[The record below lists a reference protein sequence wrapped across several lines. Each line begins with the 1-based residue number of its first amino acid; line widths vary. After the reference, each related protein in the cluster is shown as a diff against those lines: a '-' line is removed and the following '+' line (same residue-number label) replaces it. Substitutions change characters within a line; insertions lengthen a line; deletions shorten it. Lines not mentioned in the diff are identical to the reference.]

1 MNLAAFP
8 YRKLQWQKDI
18 KCIRVWWR
26 WNDFDFDNS
35 ESVNDAE
42 SCRILHLLL
51 DNRVAIYWFKDRHFW
66 FSVLLSK
73 QRILANNFIKLGILQ
88 KKILLRVT
96 TRVKISDQLRYN
108 NSWRTRFIK
117 FALYS
122 EAGEKNVFTLFI
134 LWVLFLFSNT
144 VPFVVHDCSL
154 MSFISMPFCE
164 LKKNFRWIFCF
175 SQVSF
180 GGYCWKVMSRFGFE
194 FHQRFHQ

>member
-1 MNLAAFP
+1 MISTSIILSLSMMLKAVAFSICCLTIV
-8 YRKLQWQKDI
+8 LQFIGLKIDI
-18 KCIRVWWR
+18 S
-26 WNDFDFDNS
+26 DFQFYYPSDT
-35 ESVNDAE
+35 
-42 SCRILHLLL
+42 
-51 DNRVAIYWFKDRHFW
+51 
-66 FSVLLSK
+66 
-73 QRILANNFIKLGILQ
+73 QRIVANNFIKVGILQ

-96 TRVKISDQLRYN
+96 TRTKISDQLRFN

-122 EAGEKNVFTLFI
+122 ETGEENVFTLFI